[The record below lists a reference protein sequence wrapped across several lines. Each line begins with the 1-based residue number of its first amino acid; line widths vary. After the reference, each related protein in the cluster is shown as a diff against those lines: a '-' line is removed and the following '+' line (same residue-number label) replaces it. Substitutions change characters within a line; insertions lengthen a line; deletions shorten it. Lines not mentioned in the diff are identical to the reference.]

1 MTLPYEDVLMPI
13 LDVSGIPLHY
23 RVDGDGE
30 RVFLLFNG
38 ATVPLTFWG
47 ERAMGL
53 PDLGRVVRFDPRGV
67 GESGDGP
74 EPFSLVDVAADARAL
89 LDQLGVKRAILV
101 GHAWGGRVAQVFA
114 RDYPERT
121 AALIICSTGGHIP
134 ATGLEADRAAM
145 ATAERAGDRAAWD
158 KAAARVYCA
167 PGLRERDPA
176 LAGELLEYLWQG
188 RRSSARIA
196 AASRLTPSA
205 SYWGTARCPVL
216 LLYGRHDRQ
225 ATEANAR
232 DLRARLPDARLVF
245 IDDAA
250 HLVVREQPER
260 ILAEVRRF
268 LEEQGL

>member
-1 MTLPYEDVLMPI
+1 MTLSYEDVPMPI
-13 LDVSGIPLHY
+13 LDLAGIPIHY
-23 RVDGDGE
+23 RVDGAGE
-30 RVFLLFNG
+30 RTFLLFNG

-53 PDLGRVVRFDPRGV
+53 PTLGRVVRFDPRGV
-67 GESGDGP
+67 GASGDGP
-74 EPFSLVDVAADARAL
+74 APFSLGDVAADARAL
-89 LDQLGVKRAILV
+89 LDHLRIERAILV

-114 RDYPERT
+114 RDYPERS
-121 AALIICSTGGHIP
+121 AALIVCSTGGHIP
-134 ATGLEADRAAM
+134 ATGLEADREAM
-145 ATAERAGDRAAWD
+145 AAAERAGDRAAWD
-158 KAAARVYCA
+158 AAAARVYCA
-167 PGLRERDPA
+167 PGLHDRDPA
-176 LAGELLEYLWQG
+176 LASELLDHLWQG

-205 SYWGTARCPVL
+205 TYWGTARCPAL

-232 DLRARLPDARLVF
+232 DLHAHLPDARLVF
-245 IDDAA
+245 IEDAA